1 MHASNPRRGWSVK
14 HERRHQRGQA
24 MVFGLFVLVA
34 GLASLFFMF
43 NAGQL
48 VHDKGKLVNTA
59 DAVAYSAGVMHAR
72 ALNYAAYTNR
82 ALLANEMTVAHVVS
96 VSSWLRFMDRHA
108 VMAITFNCRTPYN
121 LPFADSMARYG
132 LVCMA
137 LANAQLQISQ
147 GSMNFGWIAGP
158 LLGFVEASK
167 LALQAGQTAML
178 ARMIPERQRVM
189 QEVADANFRDDGAVE
204 VQVLTDDYA
213 LFDGAP
219 LLRSN
224 TGDRRV
230 RFADA
235 ARQSASRDSFMN
247 SRRWR
252 DESLLP
258 SCFGTNGIRRNRV
271 DRAGGTSLI
280 GLDEW
285 KAIDSASRYTYRHDK
300 RGRCVQRRE
309 QVIAG
314 GRGAAYRDADVE
326 SNNRTAF
333 GRSRAINPRASRSA
347 SSSGDWRIYSGLPTF
362 LSLSDR
368 AQAYSPTN
376 ANPDRREVN
385 VRFSVRLARR
395 PAEIRNSEGR
405 SLIRSSPDPVYGINS
420 YRGAPLRGRYTAV
433 STSEVF
439 FDRPSARQDGRT
451 ELANAFNPYWQVR
464 LVRSEAA
471 IAAATALQIN

>member
-1 MHASNPRRGWSVK
+1 MRRD
-14 HERRHQRGQA
+14 RRHQRGQA

-34 GLASLFFMF
+34 GLASMFFMF

-96 VSSWLRFMDRHA
+96 VASWLRFVDRHSL
-108 VMAITFNCRTPYN
+108 MANAFNCRTPYSV
-121 LPFADSMARYG
+121 PVAETMARY
-132 LVCMA
+132 A
-137 LANAQLQISQ
+137 LLCTTLAYAQPQISQ
-147 GSMNFGWIAGP
+147 ASNSFGVIAAP
-158 LLGFVEASK
+158 LLGAVEASK
-167 LALQAGQTAML
+167 LALQAGQIAML

-189 QEVADANFRDDGAVE
+189 QEVANANFRNDGEVE
-204 VQVLTDDYA
+204 VEVLSDDYT

-224 TGDRRV
+224 AGDRRA

-235 ARQSASRDSFMN
+235 ARQSASRDEFMN

-252 DESLLP
+252 DESFVP
-258 SCFGTNGIRRNRV
+258 SCIGTNGIRRNRV

-285 KAIDSASRYTYRHDK
+285 KAIDSASRYRYRHDK
-300 RGRCVQRRE
+300 RLRCVQRSE

-314 GRGAAYRDADVE
+314 GRSAAFRTADIE
-326 SNNRTAF
+326 SNNQTAF
-333 GRSRAINPRASRSA
+333 GRSRAINPRASRTA
-347 SSSGDWRIYSGLPTF
+347 ASSGDWRIYTGLPTF

-376 ANPDRREVN
+376 ANPDRRQIN
-385 VRFSVRLARR
+385 VRFSVRLVRR
-395 PAEIRNSEGR
+395 PTEIRNSEGR
-405 SLIRSSPDPVYGINS
+405 SLIRSSSDPAYGVNN
-420 YRGAPLRGRYTAV
+420 YRGQPLRGRYTAV
-433 STSEVF
+433 ATSEVF

-471 IAAATALQIN
+471 IATATALQVN

>member
-1 MHASNPRRGWSVK
+1 
-14 HERRHQRGQA
+14 

-34 GLASLFFMF
+34 GLASMFFMF
-43 NAGQL
+43 NTGQL

-96 VSSWLRFMDRHA
+96 VASWLKFADRHA
-108 VMAITFNCRTPYN
+108 LMANAFNCRTPYS
-121 LPFADSMARYG
+121 LPLVDTMARYA
-132 LVCMA
+132 LVCTA
-137 LANAQLQISQ
+137 LAYAQPQINQASTAFD
-147 GSMNFGWIAGP
+147 SIANPIIGV
-158 LLGFVEASK
+158 VEASK
-167 LALQAGQTAML
+167 LGLQAGQAVML

-189 QEVADANFRDDGAVE
+189 QEVANANFRDDGAVE
-204 VQVLTDDYA
+204 VEILNDDYT

-219 LLRSN
+219 LLRTN
-224 TGDRRV
+224 TGDRRA

-235 ARQSASRDSFMN
+235 ARQSASRDEFMN

-252 DESLLP
+252 DESLVQ
-258 SCFGTNGIRRNRV
+258 SCIGTNGIRRTRV

-285 KAIDSASRYTYRHDK
+285 KAVDSASRYRYRHDK
-300 RGRCVQRRE
+300 RWRCVQRSE

-314 GRGAAYRDADVE
+314 GRSAAFRSADVE
-326 SNNRTAF
+326 FNNTTAF

-347 SSSGDWRIYSGLPTF
+347 ASSGDWRMYTGLPTF

-376 ANPDRREVN
+376 ANPDRREIN
-385 VRFSVRLARR
+385 VRFSVRLTRR
-395 PAEIRNSEGR
+395 PTEIRNSEGR
-405 SLIRSSPDPVYGINS
+405 SLVRSSSDPVHGVNN

-471 IAAATALQIN
+471 IAAATALQVN